1 MDGFKERLPL
11 VAQRQSPVVAL
22 EGEVQLGGLPVW
34 KTVLVDRDVPALR
47 VAPPEW
53 IDVESEDRLQG
64 AVLCKADLEGY
75 SQQHVDHVRLV
86 LVALQRQ
93 QHPLSPR
100 RVKPTVQSHVI
111 ADEDCVN
118 L

>member
-1 MDGFKERLPL
+1 MAP
-11 VAQRQSPVVAL
+11 S
-22 EGEVQLGGLPVW
+22 EGV
-34 KTVLVDRDVPALR
+34 
-47 VAPPEW
+47 
-53 IDVESEDRLQG
+53 DVESKDRLQG

-100 RVKPTVQSHVI
+100 WVKPAVESHVI

-118 L
+118 LSDTQT